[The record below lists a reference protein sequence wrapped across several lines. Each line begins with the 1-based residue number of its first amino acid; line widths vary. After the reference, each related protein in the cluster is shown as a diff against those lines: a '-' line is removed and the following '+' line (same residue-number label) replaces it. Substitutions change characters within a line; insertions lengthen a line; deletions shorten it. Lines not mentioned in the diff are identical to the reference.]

1 MSELWRVLATIRHL
15 PLAAY
20 IVRSHLSRDRWTTAW
35 LAWRVLPG
43 SVRRPLLSLRA
54 VRGSMVGALGLAAE
68 GRRSEARRTL
78 VELAE
83 RGPSRSMLAVASA
96 ATAVGEPSVAWSA
109 LAKARTR
116 GAARNRVEALVLWSE
131 GHLQRALT
139 VAGGSTGHENR
150 RLVARMEGDFSCLVP
165 RLRVPSRTAGRITTS
180 AQFKISGSAAT
191 VIHVVTNA
199 LPEVQAGYTLR
210 THGIAQ
216 AQVEKG
222 HEVWVVP
229 RLGFPVDIGVIGAA
243 DRLTLEQVNYQR
255 LLPWRGVTSSAGP
268 RLDQSIRALERLVT
282 KLRPDL
288 LHAHSKHDNAQ
299 RSLAVGRRVGL
310 PVLYEVRGF
319 LEETWRSRG
328 GNPDTDRYRMFK
340 DAETW
345 CMEQADLVVT
355 LSETMRAEI
364 LRRGI
369 HPSHVVVV
377 PNAVPNA
384 FLDPLPE
391 GTAARRKLGIAEH
404 AYVLGVVSTLTD
416 YEGVQTLLDAMR
428 LIDTSAVHLLVVGG
442 GPAAHDLRRSSLDL
456 AGRITFT
463 GKVPHAD
470 IRSYYAAIDT
480 FCVPRQRTPVTE
492 LVPPLKPLEALA
504 SGVPLLVSDLPPLL
518 ELLSESSAGW
528 SVAADVPEAWAAQI
542 ERLRGQGEER
552 RSKGRQAREW
562 VKEHRTWSRLADTYD
577 VVYSRLGVRTSPAAS
592 SGPGH

>member
-1 MSELWRVLATIRHL
+1 MPHGQSRVLATIRHL

-43 SVRRPLLSLRA
+43 SVRRPLLSLGV
-54 VRGSMVGALGLAAE
+54 VRGSVVGALGLAAE

-78 VELAE
+78 IGLAE
-83 RGPSRSMLAVASA
+83 RGPVRSLLAVASA
-96 ATAVGEPSVAWSA
+96 ATAVGEPSVAWCA
-109 LAKARTR
+109 LARDRTKGPARS
-116 GAARNRVEALVLWSE
+116 RVEALLLWSE
-131 GHLQRALT
+131 GHLRRALT
-139 VAGGSTGHENR
+139 VAGGSTGQQNR
-150 RLVARMEGDFSCLVP
+150 RLVARMEGDFSCLLP
-165 RLRVPSRTAGRITTS
+165 RLRVPTRTEGRIPV
-180 AQFKISGSAAT
+180 QFKISGGAAT
-191 VIHVVTNA
+191 VLHVVTNA

-216 AQVEKG
+216 AQVAKG
-222 HEVWVVP
+222 HEVWVVT

-243 DRLTLEQVNYQR
+243 DRLTLDHVNYQR
-255 LLPWRGVTSSAGP
+255 LLPFRGVTSSAGP
-268 RLDQSIRALERLVT
+268 RLDQGISALQRLVS
-282 KLRPDL
+282 KVRPDL

-299 RSLAVGRRVGL
+299 LGLAVGRRVGL

-328 GNPDTDRYRMFK
+328 GNPDSDRYRMFK

-345 CMEQADLVVT
+345 CMEQADLVLT

-384 FLDPLPE
+384 FLDPLPD
-391 GTAARRKLGIAEH
+391 GTATRRRLEIAED
-404 AYVLGVVSTLTD
+404 AYVLGVVSTLSD
-416 YEGVQTLLDAMR
+416 YEGVQTLLDAVR
-428 LIDTSAVHLLVVGG
+428 LIDDPSVHLLVVGG
-442 GPAAHDLRRSSLDL
+442 GPAADDLRRSSLDL

-463 GKVPHAD
+463 GRVPHAD

-480 FCVPRQRTPVTE
+480 FCLPRQRTPVTE

-504 SGVPLLVSDLPPLL
+504 SAVPLLVSDLPPLL
-518 ELLSESSAGW
+518 ELLSESGAGW

-542 ERLRGQGEER
+542 EYVRDQREER
-552 RSKGRQAREW
+552 WSKGRQAREW
-562 VKEHRTWSRLADTYD
+562 VREHRTWSRLADTYD
-577 VVYSRLGVRTSPAAS
+577 IAYSRLGVRTSQAIP
-592 SGPGH
+592 SGRRH

>member
-1 MSELWRVLATIRHL
+1 MPHGQSRVLATIRHL

-43 SVRRPLLSLRA
+43 SVRRPLLSLGV
-54 VRGSMVGALGLAAE
+54 VRGSVVGALGLAAE

-78 VELAE
+78 IGLAE
-83 RGPSRSMLAVASA
+83 RGPVRSLLAVASA
-96 ATAVGEPSVAWSA
+96 ATAVGEPSVAWCA
-109 LAKARTR
+109 LARDRTKGPARS
-116 GAARNRVEALVLWSE
+116 RVEALLLWSE
-131 GHLQRALT
+131 GHLRRALT
-139 VAGGSTGHENR
+139 VAGGSTGQQNR
-150 RLVARMEGDFSCLVP
+150 RLVARMEGDFSCLLP
-165 RLRVPSRTAGRITTS
+165 RLRVPTRTEGRIPV
-180 AQFKISGSAAT
+180 QFKISGGAAT
-191 VIHVVTNA
+191 VLHVVTNA

-216 AQVEKG
+216 AQVAKG
-222 HEVWVVP
+222 HEVWVVT

-243 DRLTLEQVNYQR
+243 DRLTLDHVNYQR
-255 LLPWRGVTSSAGP
+255 LLPFRGVTSSAGP
-268 RLDQSIRALERLVT
+268 RLDQGISALQRLVS
-282 KLRPDL
+282 KVRPDL

-299 RSLAVGRRVGL
+299 LGLAVGRRLGL

-328 GNPDTDRYRMFK
+328 GSPDSDRYRMFK

-345 CMEQADLVVT
+345 CMEQADLVLT

-384 FLDPLPE
+384 FLDPLPD
-391 GTAARRKLGIAEH
+391 GTATRRRLEIAED
-404 AYVLGVVSTLTD
+404 AYVLGVVSTLSD

-428 LIDTSAVHLLVVGG
+428 LIDDPSVHLLVVGG
-442 GPAAHDLRRSSLDL
+442 GPAADDLRRSSLDL
-456 AGRITFT
+456 AGRISFT
-463 GKVPHAD
+463 GRVPHAD

-480 FCVPRQRTPVTE
+480 FCLPRQRTPVTE

-504 SGVPLLVSDLPPLL
+504 SAVPLLVSDLPPLL
-518 ELLSESSAGW
+518 ELLSESGAGW

-542 ERLRGQGEER
+542 EYVRDQREER
-552 RSKGRQAREW
+552 WSKGRQAREW
-562 VKEHRTWSRLADTYD
+562 VREHRTWSRLADTYD
-577 VVYSRLGVRTSPAAS
+577 IAYSRLGVRTSQAIP
-592 SGPGH
+592 SGRRH

>member
-1 MSELWRVLATIRHL
+1 
-15 PLAAY
+15 
-20 IVRSHLSRDRWTTAW
+20 
-35 LAWRVLPG
+35 
-43 SVRRPLLSLRA
+43 
-54 VRGSMVGALGLAAE
+54 
-68 GRRSEARRTL
+68 
-78 VELAE
+78 
-83 RGPSRSMLAVASA
+83 MLAVASA

-109 LAKARTR
+109 LARARTK
-116 GAARNRVEALVLWSE
+116 GAARSRVEALVLWSE

-139 VAGGSTGHENR
+139 VAGGGTGHENR

-165 RLRVPSRTAGRITTS
+165 RLRVPQRTAGRIIPG
-180 AQFKISGSAAT
+180 QFKISASAAT

-210 THGIAQ
+210 TQGIAQ

-243 DRLTLEQVNYQR
+243 DRLTLDQVNYQR

-268 RLDQSIRALERLVT
+268 RLDQSISALEGLVT

-288 LHAHSKHDNAQ
+288 LHAHSKHENAQ

-369 HPSHVVVV
+369 HPTHVVVV

-384 FLDPLPE
+384 FLDPLPDRI
-391 GTAARRKLGIAEH
+391 AARRKLNIPEY

-428 LIDTSAVHLLVVGG
+428 LIDTPAVHLLVVGG
-442 GPAAHDLRRSSLDL
+442 GPAADDLRRSSLDL

-504 SGVPLLVSDLPPLL
+504 SAVPLLVSDLPPLL
-518 ELLSESSAGW
+518 ELLSESGAGW

-542 ERLRGQGEER
+542 EHLRGQGEER

-562 VKEHRTWSRLADTYD
+562 VKEHRTWSRLADTYN

-592 SGPGH
+592 SGRRH